1 MSGGGGGI
9 IIISNIR
16 PAADLDTVKGC
27 LTPAQRIVHNNILA
41 KPDHEWTAH
50 DLSVILRHI
59 AAAFDDC

>member
-1 MSGGGGGI
+1 MGGSSGP
-9 IIISNIR
+9 IIISSIR

-27 LTPAQRIVHNNILA
+27 LSAAQRIVHNNILA

-50 DLSVILRHI
+50 DLGVILRHI

>member
-9 IIISNIR
+9 IIITNLR

-27 LTPAQRIVHNNILA
+27 LSHTQLQRHLAILA

-50 DLSVILRHI
+50 DLSVVLRHI